1 MSERLTEDSREVL
14 RQAQE
19 HARRLGHGA
28 IGCEHLLLA
37 VAGADSAAAAL
48 LRHRGAGPD
57 ALEAG
62 IVSVVGTGAGDN
74 DDKVALAAIGID
86 LDDVRQ
92 ALEARFGP
100 GALERAAVP
109 PRRRRNLRRR
119 LRAPGRRPAPCAAD
133 SRSLPFTARA
143 KRTLELSL
151 RESLRLQHRCI
162 GVVHIALALLARDD
176 TAAWKVLV
184 DLGIDPVELRTAI
197 EEPLR
202 RSA

>member
-1 MSERLTEDSREVL
+1 MSERLTDDSREVL

-37 VAGADSAAAAL
+37 VAGTDAAAAAL
-48 LRHRGAGPD
+48 LRHRGAGPE
-57 ALEAG
+57 ALEEA

-86 LDDVRQ
+86 LDGVRQ

-100 GALERAAVP
+100 GALERAAAP
-109 PRRRRNLRRR
+109 SPGCRHLRRR
-119 LRAPGRRPAPCAAD
+119 LRALGRRRVPCASG

-162 GVVHIALALLARDD
+162 GVDHIALALLARDD
-176 TAAWKVLV
+176 TAAWKVLLG
-184 DLGIDPVELRTAI
+184 LGIDPVELRTAI
-197 EEPLR
+197 EEPMR
-202 RSA
+202 RTA